1 MLVKGKQIIRKDI
14 KNILLIQLGDIGDVV
29 LSFSCIRALK
39 ENFPESNIAVAVREK
54 AKELIED
61 CPWTSRVI
69 SISEEKRR
77 FGKEIIYQK
86 IFFSHLRKLN
96 FDLAV
101 DLRTGTRGAIL
112 ALLSRARQR
121 VGFYSMDGKL
131 WRNRIFTHLAYL
143 EGKPGQHMAEY
154 YLNLLITY
162 GLKTD
167 HIWPEIKVPFKKLQI
182 AEELFR
188 KEDIPL
194 DQPIVA
200 IQPFSLWTY
209 KEWGVDKY
217 VDLIGRINDEYDVSI
232 IITGTL
238 NERNRADEI
247 TNSFGKN
254 VHNFAGNTTIGGLAA
269 VLKLCKLFIGG
280 DSAGIHISSAVGT
293 PTVSI
298 FGSASSVV
306 WAPRGAQNK
315 VVHKNLTCV
324 PCDLKGCRGDGVSR
338 CLDELTVDEVLPI
351 VKRQIE
357 RILDK

>member
-1 MLVKGKQIIRKDI
+1 MLVKGKQIVRKDI

-29 LSFSCIRALK
+29 LSFPCMRALK

-69 SISEEKRR
+69 SIREEKRR
-77 FGKEIIYQK
+77 LGREIIYQK

-112 ALLSRARQR
+112 ALLSGARQR

-143 EGKPGQHMAEY
+143 EGMPGQHMAEY

-167 HIWPEIKVPFKKLQI
+167 NIWPEIEVPFKKLQI
-182 AEELFR
+182 AEELF
-188 KEDIPL
+188 KKADIPL

-200 IQPFSLWTY
+200 VQPFSLWPY

-217 VDLIGRINDEYDVSI
+217 VGLIDRINDEYDLSI

-238 NERNRADEI
+238 NERNRANEI

-254 VHNFAGNTTIGGLAA
+254 VHNFAGNTTIGVLAA

-315 VVHKNLTCV
+315 VVYKNLSCV
-324 PCDLKGCRGDGVSR
+324 PCDLKGCRGSGVSR

-357 RILDK
+357 RIVDK